1 MAMRMC
7 QRKKDLI
14 EELTR
19 LLEEQDPEDLD
30 KILDLVAEMIKEYKH
45 FGTTNLGLKRNIR
58 VDPMR

>member
-1 MAMRMC
+1 MRMC

-45 FGTTNLGLKRNIR
+45 FSLSRR
-58 VDPMR
+58 YR